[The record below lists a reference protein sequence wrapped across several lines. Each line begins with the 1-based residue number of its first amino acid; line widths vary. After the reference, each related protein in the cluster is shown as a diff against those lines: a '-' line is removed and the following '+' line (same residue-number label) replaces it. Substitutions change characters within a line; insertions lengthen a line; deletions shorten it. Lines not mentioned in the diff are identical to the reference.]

1 MSVYEGYKVRAI
13 ECEREVEL
21 NSLINEIADDERI
34 SDRQYEML
42 RHLAIKAT
50 YENNL

>member
-1 MSVYEGYKVRAI
+1 MSAYEGYKAMAI
-13 ECEREVEL
+13 ECE
-21 NSLINEIADDERI
+21 NSDECNAFVRMIADDERI

-42 RHLAIKAT
+42 RYLAIKAT